1 MKECYN
7 YFVRDY
13 KVGVKRNNNFDVPN
27 TIERVE
33 KRSSHLRT
41 ATAIKAEEG
50 KGREERGQTVVDGA
64 ESREVAFEGKER
76 QRAWCVF
83 DVQKV
88 ITGWF
93 PVIISRAH

>member
-13 KVGVKRNNNFDVPN
+13 KVGVKRNNNFDIPN

-50 KGREERGQTVVDGA
+50 KGREGKRTNNRRWRRIEGGSFRGKGEAKGLVRFRCTKSNYGMVSGNH
-64 ESREVAFEGKER
+64 
-76 QRAWCVF
+76 
-83 DVQKV
+83 
-88 ITGWF
+88 I
-93 PVIISRAH
+93 